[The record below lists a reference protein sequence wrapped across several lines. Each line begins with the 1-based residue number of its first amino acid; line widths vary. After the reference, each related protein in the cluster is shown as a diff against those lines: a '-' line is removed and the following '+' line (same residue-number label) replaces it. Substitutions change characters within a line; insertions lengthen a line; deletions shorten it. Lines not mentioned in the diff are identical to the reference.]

1 MSSVQNAIIGIR
13 NEMNEFQAELA
24 AIKKDNNSNKPVD
37 QRVFLL
43 EEKFNSFSIKVF
55 DLLGKIDKIQTEFDD
70 RLDELEQYSRRNC
83 IVIHGIAETQS
94 NEDCAD
100 IARNL
105 FLEKLNVDVPGD
117 QICRAHRLGNIN
129 RSRTMADAVKEGRR
143 PIIVKFVSY
152 KYRSLVFYNKSK
164 LKNTGILI
172 TESLTKKRLALMN
185 DAVVKVGRKNVFTS
199 DGRIF
204 VTHNNN
210 RIRIINNGDVVNL
223 PNTFTNTSNSQS
235 RILTRQQSKFKH
247 T

>member
-1 MSSVQNAIIGIR
+1 
-13 NEMNEFQAELA
+13 
-24 AIKKDNNSNKPVD
+24 
-37 QRVFLL
+37 
-43 EEKFNSFSIKVF
+43 
-55 DLLGKIDKIQTEFDD
+55 
-70 RLDELEQYSRRNC
+70 
-83 IVIHGIAETQS
+83 
-94 NEDCAD
+94 
-100 IARNL
+100 
-105 FLEKLNVDVPGD
+105 
-117 QICRAHRLGNIN
+117 
-129 RSRTMADAVKEGRR
+129 MADAVKEGRR